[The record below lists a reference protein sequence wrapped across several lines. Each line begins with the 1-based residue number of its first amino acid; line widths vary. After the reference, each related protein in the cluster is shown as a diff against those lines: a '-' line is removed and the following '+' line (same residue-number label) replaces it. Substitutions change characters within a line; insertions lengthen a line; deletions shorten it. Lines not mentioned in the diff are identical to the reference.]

1 MRCNF
6 IKTNQEQ
13 CEANAIHDS
22 KFCFSHDPNM
32 EEAKRIATTKGGQ
45 SPKKNYDPLPP
56 IEITGSKDIVRLL
69 VTTIS
74 EVRQGQVDIRVANC
88 IGFLAGH
95 LIRAFEVGEVN
106 EKLEIFNGLIIER
119 KKR

>member
-1 MRCNF
+1 MQCIF
-6 IKTNQEQ
+6 IKTDGGQ
-13 CEANAIHDS
+13 CGANAINDS
-22 KFCFSHDPNM
+22 RFCFSHDPNM

-56 IEITGSKDIVRLL
+56 IEIAGSKDIVRLL